1 MTVSRLLI
9 LIVLLSSAME
19 LQAAKSQLAQRIR
32 VFIENKPEGEKYKIN
47 GTPLYSS
54 QVLPRFYA
62 HRAFEPAW
70 FNAQGELRKAAYAM
84 QAYIGTVWRHG
95 LTDKAYH
102 SDKLNI
108 LFENYQHNAEPDTSL
123 LTIID
128 LLLTDAFMLLGSHL
142 HQGKLQAHTIEAT
155 WKIQRNAPELM
166 LDEKLEKAISMQEV
180 PQMLEML
187 APGDSAY
194 LLLVQKIEFFNSI
207 LDEPWETIRSE
218 KKIEP
223 GDSSVTI
230 LKIRKRLY
238 SLTYHPGDTTSQQYN
253 DELLKTIKRFQLHQG
268 LHPDGVIGPRT
279 LSFLNRTPEGY
290 INTLKAN
297 IERYRWLS
305 EFPEKR
311 KIIVNIANFRI
322 DFIDHGDT
330 LFSSRA
336 IVGKHYRKTPV
347 FNETM
352 TYMVLSPDWV
362 VPPTILRVDVLP
374 QLKKG
379 PGYLNEKNM
388 QIITTSGRP
397 VSYESINWSEITAR
411 NFPYMVRQLPG
422 AQNALGRVKFMFPN
436 IYNVYIHDTPSR
448 ELFERESRAFSS
460 GCIRIERPLEL
471 AELLLSDQ
479 PSWTSQRIR
488 DVALSGRETTV
499 RLKQGVEVYLT
510 YFTAWARPDGV
521 LEFREDIYQRDEDI
535 VRGLAGV
542 PSWL

>member
-1 MTVSRLLI
+1 MAHLRLFL
-9 LIVLLSSAME
+9 LLLLLSPLLE
-19 LQAAKSQLAQRIR
+19 LHAAKSQLAQRIR
-32 VFIENKPEGEKYKIN
+32 VFIENKPEGQKYKIN

-62 HRAFEPAW
+62 NRAFEPAW
-70 FNAQGELRKAAYAM
+70 FNAQGELRKSAFAM

-102 SDKLNI
+102 SDKLET
-108 LFENYQHNAEPDTSL
+108 LFEKYKINAEADTSL
-123 LTIID
+123 LTTID
-128 LLLTDAFMLLGSHL
+128 LLLTDAFMILGSHL
-142 HQGKLQAHTIEAT
+142 YQGKLHSQTIEAT

-166 LDEKLEKAISMQEV
+166 LDEKLENAISMQQV

-187 APGDSAY
+187 APQDSTY
-194 LLLVQKIEFFNSI
+194 QLMIQKIEYFYSI
-207 LDEPWETIRSE
+207 LDEPWEIIRSDR
-218 KKIEP
+218 KIEP
-223 GDSSVTI
+223 GDSSDNIV
-230 LKIRKRLY
+230 KIRKRLSRLVY
-238 SLTYHPGDTTSQQYN
+238 NPGDTASQKYD
-253 DELLKTIKRFQLHQG
+253 DEMLTAIKRFQSHRG

-279 LSFLNRTPEGY
+279 LSFLNTTPQEY

-297 IERYRWLS
+297 TERYRWLS
-305 EFPEKR
+305 EFPEQR

-388 QIITTSGRP
+388 QIITPSGRP
-397 VSYESINWSEITAR
+397 VSYESINWAEVTAR

-436 IYNVYIHDTPSR
+436 SYNVYIHDTPSK
-448 ELFERESRAFSS
+448 ELFDRESRAFSS

-471 AELLLSDQ
+471 AELLLADQ
-479 PSWTSQRIR
+479 PSWTTQRIK

-499 RLKQGVEVYLT
+499 RLKQGIEVYLT
-510 YFTAWARPDGV
+510 YFTSWARSDGTI
-521 LEFREDIYQRDEDI
+521 EFREDIYQRDEDI
-535 VRGLAGV
+535 VRGLEGV